1 MIFMRR
7 LAFLLLLAAALN
19 AQTKPVSV
27 RLATV
32 MPSGTSFHQILQRM
46 GQAWR
51 QAPGGGVILT
61 IYAGS
66 SMGGEADI
74 VRRMRQNQLQA
85 GMLSVVGL
93 SDIDKSVTALSYMPM
108 MFRSLDELDY
118 VRDQLRPE
126 LEKRLL
132 EKGFVTLFWGDAGW
146 VRFFTKEP
154 ILRPADLRKLKLFA
168 WAGDNYQ
175 IDLMKTVG
183 FQPIPLETSDILPG
197 LQTGLISAISTAP
210 FYALATQVYGP
221 APHMLDMNWAVLVGA
236 AVVNAKT
243 WESIPAATREVLRKA
258 ADEAGV
264 EMRKRGRQEAEDS
277 VQTMQKRGLKTHPVT
292 PEVEAEWRRI
302 AEDVYP
308 KIRGNMV
315 PADMFD
321 RVQRLL
327 ADYRAGK
334 GKPGK

>member
-1 MIFMRR
+1 MRI
-7 LAFLLLLAAALN
+7 LASLLILTGGLA
-19 AQTKPVSV
+19 AQTKPITI

-32 MPSGTSFHQILQRM
+32 MPSGTSYHQILQQM
-46 GQAWR
+46 GQKWR
-51 QAPGGGVILT
+51 QAPEGGVALT

-118 VRDQLRPE
+118 VRDELRPE

-132 EKGFVTLFWGDAGW
+132 DKGFATLFWGDAGW
-146 VRFFTKEP
+146 VRFFSKQP
-154 ILRPADLRKLKLFA
+154 VLHPADLKKLKVFA

-183 FQPIPLETSDILPG
+183 LQPVALETSDILPG

-221 APHMLDMNWAVLVGA
+221 APHMLDMNWAALVGA
-236 AVVNAKT
+236 TVVNAKA
-243 WESIPAATREVLRKA
+243 WDSIPAATRAALQKA
-258 ADEAGV
+258 ADEAGA
-264 EMRKRGRQEAEDS
+264 EIRKRGRLEAEES
-277 VQTMQKRGLKTHPVT
+277 VQAMVKRGLTTHHAT
-292 PEVEAEWRRI
+292 PEIEAEWRRL

-315 PADMFD
+315 PVEMFD
-321 RVQRLL
+321 KVQRLL

-334 GKPGK
+334 AKAAK